1 MKNKVLR
8 KFILL
13 AAVVLFVVTVPTL
26 LIKYGI
32 IDAYTAQIITL
43 GGINAIMAISVN
55 IVCGITGQLS
65 LGQAGFM
72 AIGAYACIIF
82 TETLG
87 IPMFISVILAALVAA
102 IVGFIIGFPTLRL
115 TGDYLAI
122 VTLGFGEIIRVFL
135 VNFRGL
141 TGGAN
146 GKRFT
151 APEAVM
157 MTAFPDLSYL
167 IMFLCFNYSITWI
180 SRNCFSFWVCD

>member
-1 MKNKVLR
+1 MKNKLLR
-8 KFILL
+8 NFILL
-13 AAVVLFVVTVPTL
+13 AAVVLFVLTVPTL

-87 IPMFISVILAALVAA
+87 IPMFIRS
-102 IVGFIIGFPTLRL
+102 P
-115 TGDYLAI
+115 
-122 VTLGFGEIIRVFL
+122 
-135 VNFRGL
+135 
-141 TGGAN
+141 
-146 GKRFT
+146 
-151 APEAVM
+151 
-157 MTAFPDLSYL
+157 S
-167 IMFLCFNYSITWI
+167 
-180 SRNCFSFWVCD
+180 